1 MTSTAH
7 DLSQIAAILFDK
19 DGTLLDFYATWIP
32 KGQALLAKLC
42 DNDAALMLRLM
53 SRVGYDMHTNTML
66 SGSILAAGNN
76 LEIAQAWAQEL
87 KRPVAELEATI
98 NAEFAD
104 AVTAPSIPVDHLTET
119 LQQLKQMGY
128 ILGVATMDSEQGI
141 QSTLAAF
148 DCLPLFGFLA
158 GYDSGYGSKPGPGMV
173 HGFCQVMQLQPEQ
186 VMVVGDNTH
195 DLHMGLSAGAGAVV
209 GVLTGTSVAGDLHE
223 ADYVLDSIAG
233 LPELLA

>member
-1 MTSTAH
+1 MTSPAH

-42 DNDAALMLRLM
+42 DNDSALMLRLISM
-53 SRVGYDMHTNTML
+53 VGYDMQTNRML

-104 AVTAPSIPVDHLTET
+104 AVATPSIPVDQLTET

-128 ILGVATMDSEQGI
+128 VLGVATMDSEQGI
-141 QSTLAAF
+141 QATLAPF
-148 DCLPLFGFLA
+148 DCLHLFDFLA
-158 GYDSGYGSKPGPGMV
+158 GYNSGYGSKPGPGMV
-173 HGFCQVMQLQPEQ
+173 HEFCQMLHLQPEQ

-195 DLHMGLSAGAGAVV
+195 DLHMGLNAGAGAVV
-209 GVLTGTSVAGDLHE
+209 GVLTGTSVAADLHE
-223 ADYVLDSIAG
+223 ADYVLDAIAD